1 MVLDEW
7 CMGVLHVSLHA
18 TTGVPAFLLTTSYDL
33 EQLEQCLVCDLAKI
47 FVTSKFSSLDKTG
60 TANRWEL
67 LIANHLDQ
75 SFSFANRKQGAA
87 VRSYLLDSS

>member
-1 MVLDEW
+1 MVLVEW
-7 CMGVLHVSLHA
+7 CITVLHVK
-18 TTGVPAFLLTTSYDL
+18 SYDL

-47 FVTSKFSSLDKTG
+47 FVTSKFSSLNKTG

-75 SFSFANRKQGAA
+75 SFWFANRKQRAA
-87 VRSYLLDSS
+87 ET